1 MSRRE
6 ARESAF
12 KIIYAIDM
20 GENTIQDAA
29 DIVITK
35 PIDEKQKQFIINL
48 AQGVVDNFKKIDNV
62 INKHSSNWD
71 VCRMAST
78 DRNILRLA
86 VYEMLYCDDIPVSVS
101 INEAV
106 ELSKKYCDVD
116 SYKFINGI
124 LGSISEEKK

>member
-6 ARESAF
+6 ARELAF

-20 GENTIQDAA
+20 GKNTIQDAA
-29 DIVITK
+29 DIAITK
-35 PIDEKQKQFIINL
+35 PMDEKQRQFIINR
-48 AQGVVDNFKKIDNV
+48 AQGVVGNFEKIDNV
-62 INKHSSNWD
+62 INKYSSNWD

-86 VYEMLYCDDIPVSVS
+86 VYEILYCDDVPLSVS

-106 ELSKKYCDVD
+106 ELSKKYCNVD

-124 LGSISEEKK
+124 LGSVSKEKK

>member
-6 ARESAF
+6 ARELAF

-20 GENTIQDAA
+20 GKNTIQDAA
-29 DIVITK
+29 DIAITK
-35 PIDEKQKQFIINL
+35 PMDEKQRQFIINR
-48 AQGVVDNFKKIDNV
+48 AQGVVSNFEKIDNV
-62 INKHSSNWD
+62 INKYSSNWD

-86 VYEMLYCDDIPVSVS
+86 VYEILYCDDVPLSVS

-106 ELSKKYCDVD
+106 ELSKKYCNVD

-124 LGSISEEKK
+124 LGSVSKEKK